1 MSNAPKITVLL
12 PVYNAAEYLRP
23 CIDSILAQTYSDFEF
38 LIIDDGSKDD
48 SVEIISSYSDKRI
61 RLLRNSVNSGLIF
74 TLNRGLQESKGDY
87 IARMDADDIALPTRL
102 EKQLKAMEEDGRAAV
117 AASFVEFI
125 NADGEVT
132 GIWSTDREAVT
143 EDQIRALM
151 MKTNCIA
158 HPSVMLRAKAVSKYS
173 YNRLQPGAED
183 WDLWM
188 RLLADGERIIK
199 LPEVLLQYRLHPAS
213 ITGKDKAGAPLEIR
227 LIRIKRKFLIGQLLR
242 GRVNGFWLGVK
253 VSAVKNLAR
262 HIVSNKLPHWLRD
275 VKRILTSPPWKV
287 IQESRQFHHALKN
300 FSGKHVLIFPYMHVG
315 GAERVHASIADAI
328 KDQNPLIVFSAFSDN
343 DKFLSRF
350 VNSGTVLCTAHYIN
364 YPFTRSNALR
374 LLSAKLNSAG
384 GAFVLGS
391 NAGYFYD
398 LIPFLSADVKV
409 IDLIHA
415 FKYQE
420 GGNLAHRGYLRLAMR
435 INERIFVSEAAR
447 CEFEKFCFHNSIPL
461 TIRERMKVIANAVPV
476 PPLSSGSQSKP
487 GILFV
492 GRNSPEKRLNL
503 FLRVAEK
510 LNDSAQGKF
519 RFTVV
524 GAARTGNYP
533 YVEFAGEITDDAEL
547 QQIYSEHRFLV
558 LTSGR
563 EGFPVVI
570 MEAMACGLVV
580 IATPVGDIPN
590 RLNGSNGI
598 VLTSTEEDQ
607 VVKEATAHILELIQS
622 PETLSS
628 IQEDAKKYAQKN
640 FGEQRFISEYRSL
653 LGVKD

>member
-1 MSNAPKITVLL
+1 MNSVPKITVLL
-12 PVYNAAEYLRP
+12 PVYNAAEFLRP
-23 CIDSILAQTYSDFEF
+23 CIDSILAQTFNDFEL

-48 SVEIISSYSDKRI
+48 SFEIISSYSDKRI

-74 TLNRGLQESKGDY
+74 TLNRGIKEARGSY
-87 IARMDADDIALPTRL
+87 IARMDADDVALPLRF
-102 EKQLKAMEEDGRAAV
+102 EKQVMLLDSDESVAV
-117 AASFVEFI
+117 VASYVEFI
-125 NADGEVT
+125 NADGDVT
-132 GIWSTDREAVT
+132 GTWSSDRDAAT
-143 EDQIRALM
+143 EDHIRSMM

-158 HPSVMLRAKAVSKYS
+158 HPSVMMRTHLAGKYL
-173 YNRLQPGAED
+173 YNPVQSGAED

-188 RLLADGERIIK
+188 RLLADGKRIVK

-213 ITGKDKAGAPLEIR
+213 ITGKDKIAAPLEIR
-227 LIRIKRKFLIGQLLR
+227 LIRTKRRFLVGQLFK

-262 HIVSNKLPHWLRD
+262 HIISNKLPHWLRD
-275 VKRILTSPPWKV
+275 LKRILTSPPWKV

-315 GAERVHASIADAI
+315 GAERVHASIAAAI
-328 KDQNPLIVFSAFSDN
+328 KDQNPLIIFSAFSDN
-343 DKFLSRF
+343 DKFLPRF
-350 VNSGTVLCTAHYIN
+350 VNNGTVLCTAHYIN

-398 LIPFLSADVKV
+398 LIPFLSTDVKV

-447 CEFEKFCFHNSIPL
+447 SEFEKFCFHNNIPRV
-461 TIRERMKVIANAVPV
+461 IRERMKVIANAVSV
-476 PPLSSGSQSKP
+476 PEQVVRSQTKP

-492 GRNSPEKRLNL
+492 GRNSPEKRLHL
-503 FLRVAEK
+503 FLKVAEK
-510 LNDSAQGKF
+510 LHAASPDGF

-524 GAARTGNYP
+524 GADSPGNCP
-533 YVEFAGEITDDAEL
+533 YVNFAGEITDDTAL
-547 QQIYSEHRFLV
+547 QQIYCEHQFLL
-558 LTSGR
+558 LTSSR

-598 VLTSTEEDQ
+598 VLASAEEREVVNDATSFITN
-607 VVKEATAHILELIQS
+607 LIQS
-622 PETLSS
+622 PAEFAAMQTEAH
-628 IQEDAKKYAQKN
+628 QFAKEN